1 MKYKLNNKNA
11 SCIMGHINNFFGLP
25 TVIDYG
31 MQERI
36 IRHIDAETFKTNYT
50 KETYHNIIPHLS
62 MHCKWHHMLTHECD
76 SLRKDAP
83 LLFLSSKYKGSG
95 IAIHVGDIVILKG
108 SELIIKSIHDMKK
121 LRFKKPHINKF
132 THFDYSEEVKNGEL
146 IQLLDRII
154 SEYNWLD
161 YDYDYCADGYRE
173 ILKYL
178 DRELSEIIY
187 NGSIILD
194 HWTIGSR
201 KYVLE
206 LVKNVDAF
214 IEYGSDTKTIENVFN
229 FELVDK
235 NSKKVL
241 IKSSS
246 LYDIGNYLY
255 GEYKDSYPEEDDI
268 NECDDDFLDY
278 EGYYDWSSGF

>member
-11 SCIMGHINNFFGLP
+11 SCVMGHINNFFGLP

-36 IRHIDAETFKTNYT
+36 IRNIDADTFKTIYS
-50 KETYHNIIPHLS
+50 KESYHNIIPQIT
-62 MHCKWHHMLTHECD
+62 MDCKWHWLIKD
-76 SLRKDAP
+76 KLRNTDNNPP
-83 LLFLSSKYKGSG
+83 LLFISSKYKVGG
-95 IAIHVGDIVILKG
+95 IAIYAGDIIIFKG
-108 SELIIKSIHDMKK
+108 SELIIKSIHDMKA

-132 THFDYSEEVKNGEL
+132 THLAYSEEVKQGEL

-161 YDYDYCADGYRE
+161 YDYCANDYRE

-178 DRELSEIIY
+178 DRELSEILY

-194 HWTIGSR
+194 HWTTGSR

-206 LVKNVDAF
+206 LVKNIDAF
-214 IEYGSDTKTIENVFN
+214 IEYGSDTKTIENVFH
-229 FELVDK
+229 FELADK
-235 NSKKVL
+235 GSKEVL
-241 IKSSS
+241 TKSSS

-255 GEYKDSYPEEDDI
+255 GKYKDNHPKEDNTEEDD
-268 NECDDDFLDY
+268 FVDY
-278 EGYYDWSSGF
+278 EGYYDWSNGF

>member
-1 MKYKLNNKNA
+1 MKYKLNNQNA

-31 MQERI
+31 IQERI
-36 IRHIDAETFKTNYT
+36 IRNVDADTFKTDYV
-50 KETYHNIIPHLS
+50 KETYHNIIPQLS

-76 SLRKDAP
+76 SLRKNAP
-83 LLFLSSKYKGSG
+83 LLFVSSMYKGSG
-95 IAIHVGDIVILKG
+95 IPIHAGDIVILKG
-108 SELIIKSIHDMKK
+108 SELIIKSIHDMKA

-132 THFDYSEEVKNGEL
+132 THLVYSEEVKQEKL
-146 IQLLDRII
+146 KQLLDRII

-161 YDYDYCADGYRE
+161 YDYCADDYRE

-178 DRELSEIIY
+178 DRELDEILY

-194 HWTIGSR
+194 HWTVESR

-214 IEYGSDTKTIENVFN
+214 IEYGSNTNTIENVFY
-229 FELVDK
+229 FELIDK
-235 NSKKVL
+235 YSKEVL
-241 IKSSS
+241 TKSSS

-255 GEYKDSYPEEDDI
+255 GKYKDNHPEED
-268 NECDDDFLDY
+268 NTEEDDFVDY
-278 EGYYDWSSGF
+278 EGHYDWSSGL